1 LLTWAIEDVDVHL
14 TLEKQLFLQF
24 DVILFGTWNGVPL
37 FRIEFVGEIDV
48 LHNREKCKS
57 IFMCVAY

>member
-1 LLTWAIEDVDVHL
+1 MEDVDVHL
-14 TLEKQLFLQF
+14 TLDIQFFLKF

-37 FRIEFVGEIDV
+37 FPTYEILEIDM
-48 LHNREKCKS
+48 LHNREKCIS